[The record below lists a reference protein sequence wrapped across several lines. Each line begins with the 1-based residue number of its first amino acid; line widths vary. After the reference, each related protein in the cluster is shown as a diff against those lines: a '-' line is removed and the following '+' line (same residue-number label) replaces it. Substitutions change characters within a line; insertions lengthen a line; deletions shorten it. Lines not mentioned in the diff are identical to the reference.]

1 VCALTLAARAPLC
14 VPQGAA
20 QAKQRRQQEVAQRS
34 MCVSHR
40 ACRSAGAAQA
50 TTAALRVRLPRT
62 AAY

>member
-1 VCALTLAARAPLC
+1 VARRCFAPHVCALTLAARAPLC

-40 ACRSAGAAQA
+40 A
-50 TTAALRVRLPRT
+50 
-62 AAY
+62 